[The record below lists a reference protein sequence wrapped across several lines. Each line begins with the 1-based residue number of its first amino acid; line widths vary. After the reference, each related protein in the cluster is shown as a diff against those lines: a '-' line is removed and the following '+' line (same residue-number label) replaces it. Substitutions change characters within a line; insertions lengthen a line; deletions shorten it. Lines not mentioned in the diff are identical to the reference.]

1 VKAHCPHPLAWTA
14 AELAADPAW
23 TFGADRQLEGLLSSL
38 LGWAAQQQDP
48 EEALAAGAWATTH
61 PQTSTLL
68 RQWCQPL
75 EEQLRQGRGVVRL
88 TGLQGVKEGELRL
101 LVLAMGLALGR
112 LDRTYGLLHAVR
124 DSGQS
129 HLDRPIPVS
138 QTRAAP
144 GMHTDSS
151 QRLVHPRWVGLACV
165 RPAASGGASALAS
178 VRAVHGHL
186 LQQDPALV
194 VRLRRSFIR
203 DVVTPGGDR
212 DRQAILA
219 NTFPIFSGSPADP
232 TMRYMRYWIEK
243 GQQEAGHPL
252 DAGALADLDRLDA
265 ALNAP
270 EFRHEFLLL
279 PGDLLL
285 LDNHRITHD
294 RTTYRDEPSQPRL
307 MLRLWLNA
315 DARVASRR

>member
-178 VRAVHGHL
+178 VRAVHGLL

-243 GQQEAGHPL
+243 GQQKAGHPL